1 MDWQAP
7 EAIGTTTAAVVA
19 IGYGLYEYRSRYV
32 AKLDERVAEVQA
44 VTLTYQLPVR
54 PRLSEVRN
62 GKGEYVYRFTVHNPG
77 RLPITDVTA
86 NMIYPGEIERVH
98 SDEAQTVDKP
108 SSTEE
113 MRVASVAG
121 HGQYTWARR
130 LRVKVELWPKMEK
143 HNGENQLHR
152 RRCRFLRNDLARGA
166 YISEQ
171 ATPKTVDSKVG
182 RQVKRN
188 VLIHTGHGDERP

>member
-98 SDEAQTVDKP
+98 SDEAQRSTSPAPRRKCVWHP
-108 SSTEE
+108 SRGMAST
-113 MRVASVAG
+113 
-121 HGQYTWARR
+121 
-130 LRVKVELWPKMEK
+130 P
-143 HNGENQLHR
+143 
-152 RRCRFLRNDLARGA
+152 
-166 YISEQ
+166 
-171 ATPKTVDSKVG
+171 G
-182 RQVKRN
+182 RAAC
-188 VLIHTGHGDERP
+188 G

>member
-1 MDWQAP
+1 VDWQAP

-121 HGQYTWARR
+121 HGQYTWTRR
-130 LRVKVELWPKMEK
+130 LRVKVELWPKMENTTAK
-143 HNGENQLHR
+143 ISFTAADVGFFETTWPAAPTSPNKR
-152 RRCRFLRNDLARGA
+152 LR
-166 YISEQ
+166 
-171 ATPKTVDSKVG
+171 
-182 RQVKRN
+182 KR
-188 VLIHTGHGDERP
+188 LIAKSAGK